1 MVMGRG
7 GEQGGGG
14 EREDEGGGGGGG
26 VRGFPSPVGDGTG
39 RGAAGG
45 LGWFWWWTCWCVVD
59 RVIVIPSASSSS
71 CSPRPRLDAGVRA
84 PRDGRGPRIGG
95 WARGGARCAARRCA
109 FRGPVGFSRSSRP
122 SNSSPLPFSAPT
134 NHKPTTRLFFHSG
147 CVLLP
152 RSQWM

>member
-1 MVMGRG
+1 MGRG

-59 RVIVIPSASSSS
+59 RVIPSASSSS
-71 CSPRPRLDAGVRA
+71 CSPRPRLDAGVRS

-109 FRGPVGFSRSSRP
+109 FRGPVGFSRSYRP
-122 SNSSPLPFSAPT
+122 NNSSPLPFSAPT